1 MKWKKWLLI
10 VVPIVIVAVISFP
23 KIRELFSENNF
34 PIIERDFSYEDSITL
49 QPLDGEQVVTMAKE
63 LIASLPK
70 EGNQKKIIV
79 SQAKKNN
86 TRLKRFRSYLVNNLP
101 NNWSVVNKGNPD
113 YVVTGYFFHPKNNPR
128 QASALFLF
136 LIEWNTGKIVGATT
150 NCTHS
155 EITPMCE
162 GLIENLRNFPISGGQ
177 VEVIN
182 KVQDTQDLV
191 AASTL
196 EQIAKAQ
203 PAGITLLANDICG
216 DLEEKLPDK
225 QKIPNIKANTA
236 LIIAEDSNRLILEL
250 AGKVKREST
259 GESTAKYEETIAIK
273 TNYTNKKI
281 TTACKDLIEN
291 LQKKPPMLED
301 IKSLWVAVIHKQP
314 STQFSAKTAL
324 TLEEM
329 VKAKPRLRLLGRN
342 YIEEN
347 HTQLRKAMQGMDLS
361 ETTKKNFRSIAVLS
375 IEEDHDGSIL
385 EIEEDHDGFILEL
398 IRLSDHK
405 IMVTSVSDPRPRP
418 DPRPFTIVFKAMPQ
432 AEVYII
438 QDQRPR
444 YIGDAAP
451 QWRLEPQ
458 DIELLGVQEG
468 TKFMLERNGN
478 NTKEYIHPDDGER
491 EDENSM
497 IYYTYKWYED

>member
-1 MKWKKWLLI
+1 MKWKQWKQLLI
-10 VVPIVIVAVISFP
+10 VISVIIAVVIFFF
-23 KIRELFSENNF
+23 REDLFRKNNF
-34 PIIERDFSYEDSITL
+34 PIIERGFSYEDLITL
-49 QPLDGEQVVTMAKE
+49 QPLDGQQVVTMAKE

-70 EGNQKKIIV
+70 EEDQKKIIV

-86 TRLKRFRSYLVNNLP
+86 TKLTRFRSYLVNNLP

-113 YVVTGYFFHPKNNPR
+113 YVVTGYFFHPKNNPK

-155 EITPMCE
+155 EITTMCE
-162 GLIENLRNFPISGGQ
+162 GLIENLRNFSISGAQ

-182 KVQDTQDLV
+182 KVQDAQDLV
-191 AASTL
+191 SASTL
-196 EQIAKAQ
+196 EQITKAQ
-203 PAGITLLANDICG
+203 PTGITLLANDIYG
-216 DLEEKLPDK
+216 DLGEKLPDK

-250 AGKVKREST
+250 TGKVKREST

-273 TNYTNKKI
+273 TNYTNDKI

-301 IKSLWVAVIHKQP
+301 IESLWVAVIHKQP

-329 VKAKPRLRLLGRN
+329 VKAKPRMRLLGRN
-342 YIEEN
+342 YIEKN
-347 HTQLRKAMQGMDLS
+347 HTQLRKAMQGVDLS
-361 ETTKKNFRSIAVLS
+361 EITKNNFRSIAVLS
-375 IEEDHDGSIL
+375 
-385 EIEEDHDGFILEL
+385 IEEDHDGFILEL

-405 IMVTSVSDPRPRP
+405 IMVTSVSDPRPPP
-418 DPRPFTIVFKAMPQ
+418 DSDRLSIVFKADPQ
-432 AEVYII
+432 AKVYYI
-438 QDQRPR
+438 QNQQPIF
-444 YIGDAAP
+444 IG
-451 QWRLEPQ
+451 RTKRVLRPQ
-458 DIELLGVQEG
+458 DIKELRIQDG
-468 TKFMLERNGN
+468 TKFILKRNGN
-478 NTKEYIHPDDGER
+478 NTKQYIHPDDGER
-491 EDENSM
+491 EDDDNM
-497 IYYTYKWYED
+497 IRYTYNWE